1 MENKKNETESNKLLK
16 FGGGLIVLI
25 TLLNTWQIFSI
36 KSVVDSVDNYNKGV
50 VDELGGIVGDTK
62 QFAQDLNEIR
72 RFLLLP
78 EKNYST
84 SQGDNTQENDQQTDP
99 NSLALYAFLE
109 DLNKSEKAELN
120 KAGVSTLLKDWQSS
134 SEIRAKLSEY
144 KLEVEAFDNWQVK
157 LLDLENQKQPL
168 VAIVFSPLENV
179 FKLQSVLGEE
189 KVSDLQLAG
198 FSSSVDTYL
207 KNNTASI
214 RQKKADKLKED
225 QSAKTNAAA
234 MEEQRKKDL
243 RDNFERLIS
252 EAAFVD
258 TISTLGLSVD
268 KNNVNL
274 EKGNWVYNVKTVD
287 GKIRF
292 AFLLDSLTGQ
302 IKVLKDNQEIDLKN
316 FLNLNEGSKKK
327 P

>member
-84 SQGDNTQENDQQTDP
+84 SQSDDTQENDQQTDP

-179 FKLQSVLGEE
+179 FKLQSVLGED